1 MLNYLYFMDFL
12 YFPEDKADYIPGV
25 ISLVIFM
32 IGAAVAM
39 YLIIKKSKKDEKKFE
54 DAYLNVDHETNNQS
68 KDK

>member
-1 MLNYLYFMDFL
+1 MDFL

-32 IGAAVAM
+32 TGAVIAM
-39 YLIIKKSKKDEKKFE
+39 YFIIKKSKKDEKEFE
-54 DAYLNVDHETNNQS
+54 ETYLNNNDPTDKS